1 MCHEIASLDFFPQH
15 LKNIKKK
22 QKLHCGLCRWYVVFG
37 LQAIICQTP
46 NLEERRMNQARE
58 RGRSWI
64 VLDELLFEIYV
75 GNSGGGVSY
84 TTEKCGSVPRK
95 HF

>member
-1 MCHEIASLDFFPQH
+1 M
-15 LKNIKKK
+15 
-22 QKLHCGLCRWYVVFG
+22 
-37 LQAIICQTP
+37 ICQIP
-46 NLEERRMNQARE
+46 NLERRRMDQARE
-58 RGRSWI
+58 RGRSCI